1 MSTLVPLSEYGVIIS
16 FYFIVT
22 GVDVNKLADIYLKKF
37 NYEKIFHKKRVAKFN
52 KKETIIKDL

>member
-1 MSTLVPLSEYGVIIS
+1 MSTLVLSLEYRIIIS

-22 GVDVNKLADIYLKKF
+22 GVDVNKLIDIYLRKF
-37 NYEKIFHKKRVAKFN
+37 NYEKIFYKKKMIKFN